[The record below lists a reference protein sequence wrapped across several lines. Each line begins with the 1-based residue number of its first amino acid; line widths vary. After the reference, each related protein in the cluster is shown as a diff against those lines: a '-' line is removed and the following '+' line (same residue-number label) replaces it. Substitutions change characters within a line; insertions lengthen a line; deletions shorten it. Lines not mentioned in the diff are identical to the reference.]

1 MGLLLWALFPLALV
15 AAVLYLIYQ
24 RIKPTGHGGPPRV
37 EKGVPLLGAALAY
50 FGSPVKTLEWAHL
63 MYGNV
68 FRLNLLFFD
77 AVFLLRSSLDGG
89 GSLHSTLDKYFY
101 NAEETGE
108 ISHHQGVERLRRLAY
123 FHANP
128 STQIPKA
135 NLQKMQEAVATVFRT
150 ERMEQYSQRC
160 ADIAQRTLDEWTKQA
175 GRDGYIELAAAVQ
188 GLVMEIN
195 TRLLLGDAF
204 YAAHGR
210 AFAESFLALEKESAH
225 LLARIL
231 PDLPFI
237 PPVKR
242 ALEARRTLA
251 SLIEQE
257 LARLRQSKSSDDEG
271 HLLHLLAQVKQE
283 DGSWL
288 PIEQSVDTVLQMFYY
303 GQANTAGHL
312 TWLIAH
318 MSQRGHAQDLHRVR
332 REQRRAM
339 GESEELAYSQF
350 SSFRELEQCIQEVTR
365 LYFTTTL
372 PPRKAI
378 KSFKFE
384 GFTIPEGSLLC
395 VSPILGHLDS
405 DIFPDAGIFFPKRF
419 APPKKKQAPE
429 TKTAFN
435 PSSFYGMAYVQFGY
449 GMHKCPAEKYAMTLL
464 TSFFSVLVRTRS
476 VELKDNKL
484 PLPQYPATFGTATPA
499 GDILIR
505 LQPYAIPR
513 ELMFE
518 EDEPEVIRSILP
530 PAH

>member
-1 MGLLLWALFPLALV
+1 V
-15 AAVLYLIYQ
+15 
-24 RIKPTGHGGPPRV
+24 
-37 EKGVPLLGAALAY
+37 
-50 FGSPVKTLEWAHL
+50 
-63 MYGNV
+63 
-68 FRLNLLFFD
+68 
-77 AVFLLRSSLDGG
+77 
-89 GSLHSTLDKYFY
+89 
-101 NAEETGE
+101 
-108 ISHHQGVERLRRLAY
+108 
-123 FHANP
+123 
-128 STQIPKA
+128 
-135 NLQKMQEAVATVFRT
+135 
-150 ERMEQYSQRC
+150 
-160 ADIAQRTLDEWTKQA
+160 
-175 GRDGYIELAAAVQ
+175 
-188 GLVMEIN
+188 
-195 TRLLLGDAF
+195 
-204 YAAHGR
+204 
-210 AFAESFLALEKESAH
+210 
-225 LLARIL
+225 L

-257 LARLRQSKSSDDEG
+257 LARLRQTKQSEDTEG
-271 HLLHLLAQVKQE
+271 DHLLQLLAQVKQE

-303 GQANTAGHL
+303 GQANTANHL

-332 REQRRAM
+332 REQRRVM
-339 GESEELAYSQF
+339 GESEEFAYSQF

-372 PPRKAI
+372 PPRKAL

-435 PSSFYGMAYVQFGY
+435 PSSFYGMAFVQFGY
-449 GMHKCPAEKYAMTLL
+449 GMHKCPAEKYAMMLL
-464 TSFFSVLVRTRS
+464 TSFFSVLVRNHS
-476 VELKDNKL
+476 VELQDNKL
-484 PLPQYPATFGTATPA
+484 PLPQYPATFGTASPMA
-499 GDILIR
+499 DILVR

>member
-1 MGLLLWALFPLALV
+1 MGLLLWTLLPLALV
-15 AAVLYLIYQ
+15 AAVLYLLYQ

-123 FHANP
+123 FHSNP

-160 ADIAQRTLDEWTKQA
+160 ADIAQRTLDEWTKRA
-175 GRDGYIELAAAVQ
+175 GRDGYIELAAAVK

-204 YAAHGR
+204 YTAHGR

-303 GQANTAGHL
+303 GQANIAGHL

-435 PSSFYGMAYVQFGY
+435 PSSFYGMAFVQFGY

-484 PLPQYPATFGTATPA
+484 PLPQYPATFGTATPT